1 MNSILLVIDVQNG
14 FQRNQETKDNADK
27 IAELI
32 RSGLFDKI
40 IATKFVNRPESPY
53 YQWLHW
59 ARLVDEPDIEL
70 LDELKTNSDVILE
83 KHYYNCERDSF
94 IAALKGC
101 NDEKMPE
108 SVFVCGTDTDCCVQ
122 INATTLFEMGIHP
135 IVLVDY
141 CASNG
146 GPESHKAGLT
156 VMRRTLGKKHLISG
170 KVQSKEEIETICAK
184 VVE

>member
-14 FQRNQETKDNADK
+14 FQRNQETKDNAAK
-27 IAELI
+27 IADLL
-32 RSGLFDKI
+32 RAGLFDKI

-59 ARLVDEPDIEL
+59 SRLVDVPDIEL
-70 LDELKTNSDVILE
+70 LDELQSNSNIVLE
-83 KHYYNCERDSF
+83 KHYYNCERESF
-94 IAALKGC
+94 IAALKEC
-101 NDEKMPE
+101 NDGHLPE
-108 SVFVCGTDTDCCVQ
+108 IVFVCGTDTDCCVQ

-135 IVLVDY
+135 IVLIDY

-170 KVQSKEEIETICAK
+170 EVHFKEEIENICAK

>member
-1 MNSILLVIDVQNG
+1 MNNILLVIDVQNG
-14 FQRNQETKDNADK
+14 FQRNQKTKDNAER
-27 IAELI
+27 IAKLI
-32 RSGLFDKI
+32 RSNLFDKI

-59 ARLVDEPDIEL
+59 SRLVDEPDIEL
-70 LDELKTNSDVILE
+70 LDELKSKSDFILE
-83 KHYYNCERDSF
+83 KHYYNCERESLLT
-94 IAALKGC
+94 ALKECG
-101 NDEKMPE
+101 NGSMPLN
-108 SVFVCGTDTDCCVQ
+108 VFICGTDTDCCVQ

-146 GPESHKAGLT
+146 GPESHKAGLV
-156 VMRRTLGKKHLISG
+156 VMRRTLGKKHLINGEVNSR
-170 KVQSKEEIETICAK
+170 EDMENICAK